1 MSLSILYILP
11 EILLALGVI
20 VVMFSGLFLHGK
32 IRKINYI
39 FFQVF
44 TLLALIATFAIE
56 YLIQTTGLVFE
67 GQVVF
72 SGFAYTLKLVKLVL
86 AVLFALYSRDYV

>member
-32 IRKINYI
+32 IRNINYI
-39 FFQVF
+39 F
-44 TLLALIATFAIE
+44 
-56 YLIQTTGLVFE
+56 
-67 GQVVF
+67 
-72 SGFAYTLKLVKLVL
+72 S
-86 AVLFALYSRDYV
+86 